1 MKMNDMN
8 TRTRMLVMMLLALFA
23 WLLPQGA
30 WAEDYVGNRSKYK
43 VWIEGMN
50 VIKAELPCYDQS
62 GSDTW
67 QTDGWLYYHIDG
79 QAQSTRVAVV
89 NWWVNETNISS
100 NRTFVYVKM
109 ESACPGKV
117 ILDRPTEKKTEITPG
132 QWTVFIYREEG
143 TDHMVAHIEWTV
155 PRELR
160 GKRLHMTW
168 HSHRVGNDAYSSGAD
183 IDIDET
189 VIDVPSA
196 PEVVNPDV
204 TEPTIPTEL
213 ENAGSIM
220 IPWMISTNKI
230 DKAQAFYTTA
240 DGTEHT
246 QDLST
251 DNPYGFVY
259 VPSSQK
265 VTNFYVK
272 AGYTDSE
279 NEKLTDLKSNV
290 IKQVPMIHAPIRFN
304 AQPVYDLKGSVML
317 TWDVEDNDYP
327 DLLEGDMF
335 QIQRSLTGRMEDFKD
350 LITEPFDPKKKNY
363 SFKDSTLIA
372 DLSAEQ
378 VDAELGIPIV
388 RYRIRRAATAVWGW
402 TYNPTVAYEQP
413 NLSSLHL
420 LKAKNLRSEWLNQ
433 DEFTVKLDWDYEEST
448 PTGYAYEGNWA
459 YVWDDRAEMSV
470 CMKIYNRYGVVID
483 SVVQVLNAEQRQAH
497 TLTMTLPWM
506 PRPRPSATPR
516 ATSTSRFEAKK
527 TLMSL
532 PAASMRA
539 KPSSTPSC

>member
-1 MKMNDMN
+1 M
-8 TRTRMLVMMLLALFA
+8 
-23 WLLPQGA
+23 
-30 WAEDYVGNRSKYK
+30 GNRSKYK

-79 QAQSTRVAVV
+79 QAQSTRVAVI

-117 ILDRPTEKKTEITPG
+117 ILDRPTEKKTVITPG

-143 TDHMVAHIEWTV
+143 TEHMVAHIEWTV

-168 HSHRVGNDAYSSGAD
+168 HSHRVGNGAYSDGAD

-259 VPSSQK
+259 VPATQK

-335 QIQRSLTGRMEDFKD
+335 QIQRSLTGR
-350 LITEPFDPKKKNY
+350 
-363 SFKDSTLIA
+363 
-372 DLSAEQ
+372 
-378 VDAELGIPIV
+378 LG
-388 RYRIRRAATAVWGW
+388 
-402 TYNPTVAYEQP
+402 
-413 NLSSLHL
+413 
-420 LKAKNLRSEWLNQ
+420 
-433 DEFTVKLDWDYEEST
+433 
-448 PTGYAYEGNWA
+448 
-459 YVWDDRAEMSV
+459 
-470 CMKIYNRYGVVID
+470 
-483 SVVQVLNAEQRQAH
+483 
-497 TLTMTLPWM
+497 
-506 PRPRPSATPR
+506 
-516 ATSTSRFEAKK
+516 
-527 TLMSL
+527 
-532 PAASMRA
+532 
-539 KPSSTPSC
+539 